1 MNKRFISTRLS
12 PPLAFEKTF
21 SISAPEKGEDEV
33 GENEEEGVEGRNHIA
48 TLIHRHALKHFVPC
62 LKVRIESICLA

>member
-1 MNKRFISTRLS
+1 MNKRFISIRLS
-12 PPLAFEKTF
+12 LPLAFEKTF

-48 TLIHRHALKHFVPC
+48 TLIHRHALKHFFQVY
-62 LKVRIESICLA
+62 SFD

>member
-1 MNKRFISTRLS
+1 MNKRFISIRLS

-33 GENEEEGVEGRNHIA
+33 GEDDEEGVEGRHHIP
-48 TLIHRHALKHFVPC
+48 TLPVHILS
-62 LKVRIESICLA
+62 LGYIYIEIDIL

>member
-1 MNKRFISTRLS
+1 MNKRFISIRLS
-12 PPLAFEKTF
+12 LPLAFEKTF

-48 TLIHRHALKHFVPC
+48 TLIHRPALKHFVPS
-62 LKVRIESICLA
+62 LFI